1 MENISLD
8 KSKGRIKL
16 GEKERSILKKLK
28 KSDTFGKLDKVKPI
42 WDEIGN
48 YDVEDVDIG
57 IKCSKYLNKAGK
69 TGLLPINNLYT
80 ECYKLNKYKKSAE
93 IQTKREAKSQEKIG
107 TRQAGGGRG
116 RRARMGN
123 DAKLTKKV
131 DEGKIDAKYSPQNAT
146 DLLQQFFP
154 NASPDKIRE
163 ITNQLSKQ
171 VDNILTTPASGSKNT
186 SQEIRDEIEKILKE
200 GVEVDDAL
208 ASRMGNLSDIDRDD
222 LSSLLKEIDR
232 IPAEGG
238 NPANLSN
245 ISLLQDVNKPNT
257 RDNLVQEIRKQTAM
271 NIAKRQKTKDA
282 NMRGEILQ
290 QLQTGIMDRIK
301 EEAGE
306 EIEEVDE
313 DDEIPDDLPPLI
325 DEEEEEEQK
334 LNKEEER
341 QLNELKRRYRQMFKN
356 DIDRFNKEY
365 EIITNEDDELKK
377 EAIEDIMMRGND
389 PEEYYKNL
397 NLMELEEI
405 MKTTNVRTYLNTEE
419 KESIIKVFDDKLNKI
434 DGDKIKDYSIDE
446 VRYVRD
452 RSVKPAIIQLALD
465 EMRNRSLGGKKRL
478 KLKKETET
486 PIKRTPGRGFTNIVD
501 VYREKLKLS

>member
-69 TGLLPINNLYT
+69 TGLLPINSLFT
-80 ECYKLNKYKKSAE
+80 ECYKLNKYKKTAE
-93 IQTKREAKSQEKIG
+93 IQTKREAKSQQNIG
-107 TRQAGGGRG
+107 TRQAGGRKG
-116 RRARMGN
+116 RRARTSN
-123 DAKLTKKV
+123 DAKLTKKE
-131 DEGKIDAKYSPQNAT
+131 DEGKIDAKYSPQTAT

-154 NASPDKIRE
+154 NASPDKIRD

-171 VDNILTTPASGSKNT
+171 TDSVLTTPASGSSTT
-186 SQEIRDEIEKILKE
+186 SQQIRDELEKLIKE
-200 GVEVDDAL
+200 GKEGNVDEDL
-208 ASRMGNLSDIDRDD
+208 ASRMGNISDIDRDD

-271 NIAKRQKTKDA
+271 

-341 QLNELKRRYRQMFKN
+341 QLNEYKRIYSNRFKKN
-356 DIDRFNKEY
+356 IDRFNQEY
-365 EIITNEDDELKK
+365 DIITNEDDELKK
-377 EAIEDIMMRGND
+377 EAIEEIMMRGTD
-389 PEEYYKNL
+389 PEEYYKNF
-397 NLMELEEI
+397 NLMDLEEI
-405 MKTTNVRTYLNTEE
+405 MRTTNVRTYLNTEE
-419 KESIIKVFDDKLNKI
+419 KESIIKVFDDKLNKV
-434 DGDKIKDYSIDE
+434 DGDKIKDYSTEE

-486 PIKRTPGRGFTNIVD
+486 PMTRTPGRGFTNIVD
-501 VYREKLKLS
+501 VYRNKLKLS